1 MVTEPV
7 TGEDE
12 VGDDGWE
19 GTVSR
24 RAISGVRFS
33 SPWLQN
39 IIGVVV

>member
-19 GTVSR
+19 GDSVTAR
-24 RAISGVRFS
+24 YIRGT
-33 SPWLQN
+33 L
-39 IIGVVV
+39 